1 MIPLSTIK
9 ASNST
14 LAASLPPSL
23 IAVFIGATSGI
34 GEATLK
40 LFAAHTTSPRIYFVG
55 RNQDAANRIVAEC
68 RMLNPE
74 GSYEFIRKDVSLIKN
89 VDELCN
95 EIEKRE
101 KRIDLLFLSPGEPDM
116 DWTSIATIFLSTT
129 SLLYRSDIVKLT
141 S

>member
-1 MIPLSTIK
+1 
-9 ASNST
+9 
-14 LAASLPPSL
+14 
-23 IAVFIGATSGI
+23 
-34 GEATLK
+34 
-40 LFAAHTTSPRIYFVG
+40 
-55 RNQDAANRIVAEC
+55 
-68 RMLNPE
+68 MLNPE